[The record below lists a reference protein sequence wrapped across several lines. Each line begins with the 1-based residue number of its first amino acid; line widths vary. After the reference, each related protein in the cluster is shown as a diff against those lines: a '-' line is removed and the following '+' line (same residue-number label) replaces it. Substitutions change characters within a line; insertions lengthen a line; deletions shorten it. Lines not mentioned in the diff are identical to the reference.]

1 MVATACASCMCVWT
15 EGNCVQFYP
24 VALVGFGVLFLSFLS
39 NFILYSWTFAFY
51 YVFLPSCNSDFQI
64 RFAVRNQSDL
74 CLECDL
80 FSLSFLMCKYI
91 YTLWG

>member
-39 NFILYSWTFAFY
+39 NFILYSWTFA
-51 YVFLPSCNSDFQI
+51 
-64 RFAVRNQSDL
+64 L
-74 CLECDL
+74 C
-80 FSLSFLMCKYI
+80 FSSFLQLRFPDPFCSEKSIRLVFGM
-91 YTLWG
+91 